1 MKKNLK
7 SCIEQVSAGVPVCLL
22 DMNDCEMIETS
33 GMLPDLRH
41 KKSAHLSAAWS
52 FSSAAEVKIAISTA
66 DLTPYRYL
74 TFSVFAVNGEGG
86 SFHLQFES
94 GDGGYACLLPVERNG
109 WNDYRVELPFLQSVG
124 SPAGWDHI
132 RSVNLNCVKGAQAN
146 RLETVLSF
154 DNFYGWE
161 QSAPDRY
168 LTRAELKGAAL
179 FSRNAPF
186 ALVDR
191 KRIPNAIDCDPD
203 ARPFDSGGIL
213 WIPMA
218 PVAAALGHKA
228 IADNKAYSL
237 SFVYRRTS
245 YVFYG
250 NSDRYSV
257 GGEEQ
262 TLPFRPMVRA
272 GTLFFPVGF
281 VKDFFHWR
289 QIYSDPCG
297 LILLSNRKNAFDPER
312 DAQTLR
318 ELGSVMTLQIPAPID
333 ILNDLHKK
341 IPNPDKGR
349 LLLLPEEWMEKR
361 KLAKVDVELSR
372 MLGLAKRAF
381 GQKSEAFLSA
391 PIFESAEANKDD
403 IPAARNRLLSFS
415 LLYRMTGEKP
425 YALRAYAEAKALA
438 VLPDWSFGERSILT
452 ACGIGLAVSLAYD
465 WCHTAWSEGEKATV
479 ERALLRYLM
488 RPGVE
493 CYNGRGLMWR
503 QGGADAAEINCALTA
518 AALALADI
526 YPETAQKI
534 LAHSLRNAASCFEAY
549 APDGGY
555 AEGMN
560 SWERATHYLALLIA
574 MLDSACGKDYG
585 LASLP
590 GFSATARFAM
600 MAETPVGAWNYHA
613 AEASSVNTSIFGWFG
628 KKYGK
633 KTAPW
638 IRRHDLLSG
647 KKALDILDFV
657 WYAPLDGNTIPE
669 LALDA
674 VYRNAGV
681 VMLRSGWGEGD
692 TFLALHGGSNRTF
705 GGELDAGSFVLE
717 MGGVRFFGELAP
729 STDPNRRRAQYQNT
743 VVINPDAKPVAD
755 QNPDAS
761 APITEARSLPER
773 AYATIDMVSTADEL
787 LRAKRGILLTENRTV
802 AIVQDELTLR
812 ESAEVLWTSYT
823 AADVEQ
829 VNGKTLILRQDGV
842 SLLCK
847 LSGAGNSRFEISKL
861 DSGEAT
867 RISVRVAVKDKLRMA
882 LACKLLADSADKS
895 EKLYDIAP
903 MSTWEI

>member
-1 MKKNLK
+1 
-7 SCIEQVSAGVPVCLL
+7 
-22 DMNDCEMIETS
+22 MNDCDMIEAS

-52 FSSAAEVKIAISTA
+52 FSSAAEVKIAIPTA

-74 TFSVFAVNGEGG
+74 TFSAFAVNGEGG

-94 GDGGYACLLPVERNG
+94 GEGGYACLLPVERNG
-109 WNDYRVELPFLQSVG
+109 WNDYRVELPFLQSIG
-124 SPAGWDHI
+124 NPAGWDHI

-161 QSAPDRY
+161 QSAPECY

-179 FSRNAPF
+179 FSKNAPY

-191 KRIPNAIDCDPD
+191 KRIPNAIDCDSD
-203 ARPFDSGGIL
+203 ARPFESGGIL

-218 PVAAALGHKA
+218 PIAAALGHKA
-228 IADNKAYSL
+228 VADNKAYSL
-237 SFVYRRTS
+237 SFIYRRTS
-245 YVFYG
+245 YSFYG
-250 NSDRYSV
+250 NSDKYLV

-262 TLPFRPMVRA
+262 ALPFRPMVRA

-289 QIYSDPCG
+289 QLYADPCG
-297 LILLSNRKNAFDPER
+297 LVLLSNRKNAFDSER
-312 DAQTLR
+312 DAATLWG
-318 ELGSVMTLQIPAPID
+318 LGSVMTLQIPDPIE

-361 KLAKVDVELSR
+361 KAAKLDAELGQMLRLAKIS
-372 MLGLAKRAF
+372 F
-381 GQKSEAFLSA
+381 GAKSEEFLAA
-391 PIFESAEANKDD
+391 PIFDATDAGKQGISAAC
-403 IPAARNRLLSFS
+403 NRLLSFS

-438 VLPDWSFGERSILT
+438 NLPDWNFGEKSLLT
-452 ACGIGLAVSLAYD
+452 ACGIGLAVSLTYD

-488 RPGVE
+488 RPGVD
-493 CYNGRGLMWR
+493 CYNGRGQMWR
-503 QGGADAAEINCALTA
+503 QGGADAAEINCSLTA

-526 YPETAQKI
+526 YPETARKI

-555 AEGMN
+555 AEGLN
-560 SWERATHYLALLIA
+560 TWERATRYLALLIA

-590 GFSATARFAM
+590 GFSATARFAI
-600 MAETPVGAWNYHA
+600 MAETPAGAWNYHA
-613 AEASSVNTSIFGWFG
+613 AEAAPVNTSVFGWFG

-633 KTAPW
+633 KAAQW
-638 IRRHDLLSG
+638 IRRRDLLAG
-647 KKALDILDFV
+647 KKAVDILDFI
-657 WYAPLDGNTIPE
+657 WYTPADDNYSPE

-681 VMLRSGWGEGD
+681 VMLRSGWGEQD

-705 GGELDAGSFVLE
+705 GGELDAGSFILE
-717 MGGVRFFGELAP
+717 MGGVRFFGELSP
-729 STDPNRRRAQYQNT
+729 SDDPIRRRAEYQNT
-743 VVINPDAKPVAD
+743 IVINPDTKTVAD

-773 AYATIDMVSTADEL
+773 AFATVDMTATADEL

-802 AIVQDELTLR
+802 AVVQDELTLR
-812 ESAEVLWTSYT
+812 ESGEVLRTAYTS
-823 AADVEQ
+823 AEVEQ

-842 SLLCK
+842 ALLCK
-847 LSGAGNSRFEISKL
+847 LSGAGNSRFEISDL
-861 DSGEAT
+861 NDGEAT
-867 RISVRVAVKDKLRMA
+867 RISVRVSVKDKLRMA
-882 LACKLLADSADKS
+882 IACKLLNDPTERS
-895 EKLYDIAP
+895 EKLYDNTP
-903 MSTWEI
+903 MSNWEI